1 MSTFEEIYSENYRT
15 MFRVATRMVGNNEDV
30 SDIVQEIFI
39 DFFNKTSNGN
49 IIQHPKSW
57 LYRATINKCID
68 NHRNKKH
75 YTDLDSLNDYNIE
88 SGFAE
93 NQEMKDAIIIAISKL
108 KPKEKILA
116 TVYSEGLSY
125 KEIAEVTGIKFTSI
139 GKMLSRT
146 LKKMEKELKS
156 QRYELYS

>member
-1 MSTFEEIYSENYRT
+1 MNTFEEIYTENYRS
-15 MFRVATRMVGNNEDV
+15 MFRVATRMVGNCEDV
-30 SDIVQEIFI
+30 PDIVQEIFI

-49 IIQHPKSW
+49 IIHHPKSW

-68 NHRNKKH
+68 NHRNKKQFQDLESVGDY
-75 YTDLDSLNDYNIE
+75 YTE
-88 SGFAE
+88 SGTVE
-93 NQEMKDAIIIAISKL
+93 NQDIKDAISLAISKL

-125 KEIAEVTGIKFTSI
+125 KEISEVTGIKYSSI

-146 LKKMEKELKS
+146 LKKMEKELKN
-156 QRYELYS
+156 QQYELYS

>member
-1 MSTFEEIYSENYRT
+1 LNTFEEIYAENYKT
-15 MFRVATRMVGNNEDV
+15 MFRVATRMVENSEDV
-30 SDIVQEIFI
+30 ADIIQEIFI

-68 NHRNKKH
+68 NHRNRKRFK
-75 YTDLDSLNDYNIE
+75 DLESICDYNFE
-88 SGFAE
+88 SGLVE
-93 NQEMKDAIIIAISKL
+93 NREMKDAIILAISKL
-108 KPKEKILA
+108 KPREKILA

>member
-1 MSTFEEIYSENYRT
+1 LNTFEEIYAENYKT
-15 MFRVATRMVGNNEDV
+15 MFRVATRMVENSEDV
-30 SDIVQEIFI
+30 ADIIQEIFI
-39 DFFNKTSNGN
+39 DFFNKTNNGN

-68 NHRNKKH
+68 NYRNRKRFK
-75 YTDLDSLNDYNIE
+75 DLESISDYNIE
-88 SGFAE
+88 SGLVE
-93 NQEMKDAIIIAISKL
+93 NREMKDAIIHAISKL
-108 KPKEKILA
+108 KPREKILA

>member
-1 MSTFEEIYSENYRT
+1 
-15 MFRVATRMVGNNEDV
+15 MFRVATRMVGNSEDV
-30 SDIVQEIFI
+30 SDIIQEIFI
-39 DFFNKTSNGN
+39 DYFNKTSNGN

-68 NHRNKKH
+68 SHRKRKRFK
-75 YTDLDSLNDYNIE
+75 DLESLCEYNSE
-88 SGFAE
+88 PGLVE
-93 NQEMKDAIIIAISKL
+93 NQEIKDAIILAISKL

-125 KEIAEVTGIKFTSI
+125 KEIAEVTGIKFSSI

-146 LKKMEKELKS
+146 LKKMEKELRN
-156 QRYELYS
+156 QHYELY

>member
-1 MSTFEEIYSENYRT
+1 MNTFDEIYAENYKT
-15 MFRVATRMVGNNEDV
+15 MFRVATRMVGHREDV
-30 SDIVQEIFI
+30 SDIIQEIFI
-39 DFFNKTSNGN
+39 DFFNKTCNGR
-49 IIQHPKSW
+49 IIQHPRSW

-68 NHRNKKH
+68 NHRNRKQ
-75 YTDLDSLNDYNIE
+75 YQDLESLANLNIE
-88 SGFAE
+88 SGSAE
-93 NQEMKDAIIIAISKL
+93 NQEMKDAIILAISKL
-108 KPKEKILA
+108 KPQEKILV

>member
-1 MSTFEEIYSENYRT
+1 MNTFEEIYAENYKT
-15 MFRVATRMVGNNEDV
+15 MFRVATRMVGNSEDV
-30 SDIVQEIFI
+30 ADIIQEIFI

-49 IIQHPKSW
+49 IIHHPKSW

-68 NHRNKKH
+68 NHRNRKR
-75 YTDLDSLNDYNIE
+75 YQDLESICDYNIE
-88 SGFAE
+88 SGLAE
-93 NQEMKDAIIIAISKL
+93 NQEMKDAIILAISKL
-108 KPKEKILA
+108 RPQEKILA
-116 TVYSEGLSY
+116 IIYSEGLSY
-125 KEIAEVTGIKFTSI
+125 KEIAEVTGIKFSSI

>member
-1 MSTFEEIYSENYRT
+1 LNTFEEIYAENYKT
-15 MFRVATRMVGNNEDV
+15 VFRVATRMVGNSEDV
-30 SDIVQEIFI
+30 ADIVQEIFI

-49 IIQHPKSW
+49 IIHHPKSW

-68 NHRNKKH
+68 NHRNRKR
-75 YTDLDSLNDYNIE
+75 YQDLESLYEYNIE
-88 SGFAE
+88 PELVE
-93 NQEMKDAIIIAISKL
+93 NQEMKDAIILAISKL
-108 KPKEKILA
+108 KPQEKTLA
-116 TVYSEGLSY
+116 IVYSEGLSY
-125 KEIAEVTGIKFTSI
+125 KEIAEVTGIKFSSI

>member
-1 MSTFEEIYSENYRT
+1 LNTFEEIYAENYKT
-15 MFRVATRMVGNNEDV
+15 MFRVATRMVENSEDV
-30 SDIVQEIFI
+30 ADIIQEIFI

-68 NHRNKKH
+68 NYRNRKRFK
-75 YTDLDSLNDYNIE
+75 DLESISDYNIE
-88 SGFAE
+88 SGLEE
-93 NQEMKDAIIIAISKL
+93 NREMKDAIILAISKL
-108 KPKEKILA
+108 KPREKILA

>member
-1 MSTFEEIYSENYRT
+1 LNTFDEIYAENYKT
-15 MFRVATRMVGNNEDV
+15 MFRVATRMVGDSEDV
-30 SDIVQEIFI
+30 SDIIQEIFI

-57 LYRATINKCID
+57 LYRATINRCID
-68 NHRNKKH
+68 NHRKRKRFK
-75 YTDLDSLNDYNIE
+75 DLESLCEYNSE
-88 SGFAE
+88 PGLVE
-93 NQEMKDAIIIAISKL
+93 NQEIRDAIIRAISKL
-108 KPKEKILA
+108 KPQEKILA

-125 KEIAEVTGIKFTSI
+125 KEIAEVTGIKFSSI